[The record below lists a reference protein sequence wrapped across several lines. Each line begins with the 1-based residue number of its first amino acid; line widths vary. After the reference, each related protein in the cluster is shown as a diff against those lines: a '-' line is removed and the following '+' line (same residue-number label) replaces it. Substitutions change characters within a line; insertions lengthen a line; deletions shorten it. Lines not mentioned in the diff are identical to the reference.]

1 MDVTIHLLR
10 FLGGLV
16 GIGLTAAGLT
26 VTTVFAETPAAGRAR
41 TTEASVVDVA
51 FQRQGALNHRRSDF
65 HRIYLY
71 AGETYRFVATC
82 DVDCSDVDLRLRNSA
97 GTIVA
102 EDVLGDDV
110 PIVDFTPSRSGYYRI
125 EVRMWQCS
133 INPCSY
139 DLSAERW

>member
-1 MDVTIHLLR
+1 MYDTIPLIRL
-10 FLGGLV
+10 FGGLV
-16 GIGLTAAGLT
+16 GVGLTAATLT
-26 VTTVFAETPAAGRAR
+26 VATVYAETPAAGRAR

-51 FQRQGALNHRRSDF
+51 FQRQGALNHRQSDF

-82 DVDCSDVDLRLRNSA
+82 DIDCSDLDLRVRNST

-102 EDVLGDDV
+102 EDVLDDDV
-110 PIVDFTPSRSGYYRI
+110 PVVDFSPSRSGYYRI

-133 INPCSY
+133 INPCGY
-139 DLSAERW
+139 HLSAERW